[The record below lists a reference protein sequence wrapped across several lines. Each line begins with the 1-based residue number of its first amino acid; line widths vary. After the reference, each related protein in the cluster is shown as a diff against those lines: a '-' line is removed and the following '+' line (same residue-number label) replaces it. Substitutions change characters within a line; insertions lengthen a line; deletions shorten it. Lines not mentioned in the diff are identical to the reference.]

1 MEGKKDVN
9 KNVDNKVFYLSL
21 AITLPICLWAVISN
35 ESLSKVVGGAF
46 NFFTSNFSWLYLLSM
61 LIFVAFAIWLAFS
74 KYGNIKLGPD
84 DSKPAY
90 KTSSWF
96 AMLFGAGMGIG
107 LVFWGAAEP
116 ISHFLSPREGIDP
129 ATIEAANFAMK
140 SSFLHWG
147 IHPWAGYSII
157 GLSLAYF
164 QFRKGKSGL
173 ISNLFEPL
181 LGDKVKGPLGT
192 IIDTL
197 AAFAT
202 IAGIATSL
210 GLGTLQ
216 INSGLSY
223 LFGIPNNIISQV
235 VIIAV
240 TTVIFIWT
248 AVSGIDKGMKI
259 LSDINLLTAG
269 VLALVALLI
278 GPTLE
283 IVNTFVSSLGNY
295 TQNIMFDSLNVSA
308 YGDNSWVSSW
318 TVFYWAWW
326 IAWAPFVGTFIA
338 RISRGRTIREFV
350 IGVMVAPALASF
362 VFFSIF
368 GTLGIDLFMS
378 GTIDMTQLQDIASN
392 VSLTLFKV
400 LSHYK
405 LGFLISLIVIFLLFT
420 FFITSANSAT
430 FVLGMFTSNGDLNP
444 SNKRKITLGLLQ
456 SLLAVSLLAAGGL
469 NALQTSSLLA
479 AFPFVFIMMFA
490 MWSLVKSL
498 KEEGQKVLD
507 KDKEDVT

>member
-21 AITLPICLWAVISN
+21 IITIPICLWAVISN
-35 ESLSKVVGGAF
+35 ESLSKVVEGAF

-61 LIFVAFAIWLAFS
+61 LIFVMFAIWLAFS

-84 DSKPAY
+84 DSEPAF

-116 ISHFLSPREGIDP
+116 ISHFLSPRDGIQP
-129 ATIEAANFAMK
+129 ATVEAANFAMK

-157 GLSLAYF
+157 GLALAYF

-181 LGDKVKGPLGT
+181 LGEKVNGPIGT

-223 LFGIPNNIISQV
+223 LFGIPNNTLSQV
-235 VIIAV
+235 IIIAI

-259 LSDINLLTAG
+259 LSDINLLAAAI
-269 VLALVALLI
+269 LAIVALLI

-283 IVNTFVSSLGNY
+283 IVNTFVSSLGSY
-295 TQNIMFDSLNVSA
+295 TQNIMYDSLNVST
-308 YGDNSWVSSW
+308 YGDNSWLSSW

-338 RISRGRTIREFV
+338 RISRGRTIREF
-350 IGVMVAPALASF
+350 ILGVMVAPALASF

-368 GTLGIDLFMS
+368 GTLGIDLFMG
-378 GTIDMTQLQDIASN
+378 GTVDIVGLQDIASN

-405 LGFLISLIVIFLLFT
+405 LGFVISLIVIFLLFT

-456 SLLAVSLLAAGGL
+456 SLLAVSLLTAGGL

-479 AFPFVFIMMFA
+479 AFPFVFIMLFA
-490 MWSLVKSL
+490 MVSLVKEL
-498 KEEGQKVLD
+498 KNEKVSNSED
-507 KDKEDVT
+507 EKEVN

>member
-1 MEGKKDVN
+1 MKGKKDVN

-21 AITLPICLWAVISN
+21 IITLPICLWAVISN
-35 ESLSKVVGGAF
+35 ESLSKVVEGAF
-46 NFFTSNFSWLYLLSM
+46 NFFTSNFSWLYLLAM
-61 LIFVAFAIWLAFS
+61 LIFVIFAIWLAFS

-84 DSKPAY
+84 DSEPAF
-90 KTSSWF
+90 KRSSWF

-116 ISHFLSPREGIDP
+116 ISHFLSPRDGIQP
-129 ATIEAANFAMK
+129 ATVEAANFAMK

-181 LGDKVKGPLGT
+181 LGEKVKGPIGT

-216 INSGLSY
+216 INSGLNY
-223 LFGIPNNIISQV
+223 LFGIPNNILSQV
-235 VIIAV
+235 IIIAV

-269 VLALVALLI
+269 ILAIVALLI

-283 IVNTFVSSLGNY
+283 IVNTFVSSLGSY

-308 YGDNSWVSSW
+308 YGDNSWLSSW

-338 RISRGRTIREFV
+338 RISRGRTIREF
-350 IGVMVAPALASF
+350 ILGVMVAPALASF

-368 GTLGIDLFMS
+368 GTLGIDLFMG
-378 GTIDMTQLQDIASN
+378 GTVDIVGLQDIASN

-405 LGFLISLIVIFLLFT
+405 LGFVISLIVIFLLFT

-456 SLLAVSLLAAGGL
+456 SLLAVSLLTAGGL

-479 AFPFVFIMMFA
+479 AFPFVFIMFFA
-490 MWSLVKSL
+490 MVSLVKAL
-498 KEEGQKVLD
+498 KSEKVSNGESEEEVN
-507 KDKEDVT
+507 

>member
-1 MEGKKDVN
+1 MEGKNNVN
-9 KNVDNKVFYLSL
+9 KKVDNKVFYLSL
-21 AITLPICLWAVISN
+21 VITLPICLWGIISN
-35 ESLSKVVGGAF
+35 ESLSIVVEGAF
-46 NFFTSNFSWLYLLSM
+46 NFFTSKFSWLYLLAM
-61 LIFVAFAIWLAFS
+61 LVFVIFSIWLAFS
-74 KYGNIKLGPD
+74 KYGKIRLGPD
-84 DSKPAY
+84 DSKPEF
-90 KTSSWF
+90 KTISWF

-116 ISHFLSPREGIDP
+116 ISHFLSPREGIEP
-129 ATIEAANFAMK
+129 ATVEAANFAMK

-147 IHPWAGYSII
+147 IHPWAAYSII
-157 GLSLAYF
+157 GLALAYF

-181 LGDKVKGPLGT
+181 LGDKIKGSLGT

-197 AAFAT
+197 ATFAT

-223 LFGIPNNIISQV
+223 LFGIPNNTITQ
-235 VIIAV
+235 VIIIII
-240 TTVIFIWT
+240 TTIIFIWT
-248 AVSGIDKGMKI
+248 AVSGIEKGMKI
-259 LSDINLLTAG
+259 LSDTNLLVASILTI
-269 VLALVALLI
+269 LALLI
-278 GPTLE
+278 GPTLN
-283 IVNTFVSSLGNY
+283 IINTFLSSLGNY
-295 TQNIMFDSLNVSA
+295 TQNMIYDSLNIST
-308 YGDNSWVSSW
+308 YGDNSWLSSW

-338 RISRGRTIREFV
+338 RISRGRTIREF
-350 IGVMVAPALASF
+350 ILGVMVAPAVASF

-378 GTIDMTQLQDIASN
+378 KTVDLVQLQDMTSD

-400 LSHYK
+400 ISHYK
-405 LGFLISLIVIFLLFT
+405 LGFFISLIVIFLLFT

-430 FVLGMFTSNGDLNP
+430 FVLGMFTSGGDLNP
-444 SNKRKITLGLLQ
+444 SNKRKIILGLLQ
-456 SLLAVSLLAAGGL
+456 SLLAVSLLTAGGL

-479 AFPFVFIMMFA
+479 AFPFVFIMFFA
-490 MWSLVKSL
+490 MISLVKSL
-498 KEEGQKVLD
+498 REEG
-507 KDKEDVT
+507 KEHFNEEEESI

>member
-21 AITLPICLWAVISN
+21 IITLPICLWAVISN
-35 ESLSKVVGGAF
+35 ESLSKVVEGAF
-46 NFFTSNFSWLYLLSM
+46 NFFTSNFSWLYLLAM
-61 LIFVAFAIWLAFS
+61 LIFVIFAIWLAFS

-84 DSKPAY
+84 DSEPAF
-90 KTSSWF
+90 KRSSWF

-116 ISHFLSPREGIDP
+116 ISHFLSPRDGIQP
-129 ATIEAANFAMK
+129 ATVEAANFAMK

-181 LGDKVKGPLGT
+181 LGEKVKGPIGT

-216 INSGLSY
+216 INSGLNY
-223 LFGIPNNIISQV
+223 LFGIPNNILSQV
-235 VIIAV
+235 IIIAV

-269 VLALVALLI
+269 ILAIVALLI

-283 IVNTFVSSLGNY
+283 IVNTFVSSLGSY

-308 YGDNSWVSSW
+308 YGDNSWLSSW

-338 RISRGRTIREFV
+338 RISRGRTIREF
-350 IGVMVAPALASF
+350 ILGVMVAPALASF

-368 GTLGIDLFMS
+368 GTLGIDLFMG
-378 GTIDMTQLQDIASN
+378 GTVDIVGLQDIASN

-405 LGFLISLIVIFLLFT
+405 LGFVISLIVIFLLFT

-456 SLLAVSLLAAGGL
+456 SLLAVSLLTAGGL

-479 AFPFVFIMMFA
+479 AFPFVFIMFFA
-490 MWSLVKSL
+490 MVSLVKAL
-498 KEEGQKVLD
+498 KSEKVSNGESEEEVN
-507 KDKEDVT
+507 

>member
-1 MEGKKDVN
+1 MKVKKDFN

-21 AITLPICLWAVISN
+21 IITLPICLWAVISN
-35 ESLSKVVGGAF
+35 ESLSKVVEGAF
-46 NFFTSNFSWLYLLSM
+46 NFFTSNFSWLYLLAM
-61 LIFVAFAIWLAFS
+61 LIFVTFAIWLAFS

-84 DSKPAY
+84 DAQPAF

-116 ISHFLSPREGIDP
+116 ISHFLSPRDGIQSV
-129 ATIEAANFAMK
+129 TVEAANFAMK

-181 LGDKVKGPLGT
+181 LGEKVKGHIGT
-192 IIDTL
+192 MIDTL

-216 INSGLSY
+216 INSGLNY
-223 LFGIPNNIISQV
+223 LFGIPNNILSQV
-235 VIIAV
+235 IIIAV

-269 VLALVALLI
+269 ILAIVALLI

-283 IVNTFVSSLGNY
+283 IVNTFVSSLGSY

-308 YGDNSWVSSW
+308 YGDNSWLSSW

-338 RISRGRTIREFV
+338 RISRGRTIREF
-350 IGVMVAPALASF
+350 ILGVMVAPALASF

-368 GTLGIDLFMS
+368 GTLGIDLFMG
-378 GTIDMTQLQDIASN
+378 GTVDIVGLQDIASN

-405 LGFLISLIVIFLLFT
+405 LGFVISLIVIFLLFT

-430 FVLGMFTSNGDLNP
+430 FVLGMFTSNGNLNP

-456 SLLAVSLLAAGGL
+456 SLLAVSLLTAGGL

-479 AFPFVFIMMFA
+479 AFPFVFIMFFTMI
-490 MWSLVKSL
+490 SLI
-498 KEEGQKVLD
+498 KELRSEKVSNS
-507 KDKEDVT
+507 ESVE

>member
-1 MEGKKDVN
+1 MEEKKNTD
-9 KNVDNKVFYLSL
+9 KNVDNKVFYLTL
-21 AITLPICLWAVISN
+21 IITLPICLWAIVSN
-35 ESLSKVVGGAF
+35 ESLSKVVEGVYD
-46 NFFTSNFSWLYLLSM
+46 FFTSSFSWLYLLSM
-61 LIFVAFAIWLAFS
+61 LIFAAFAIWLAFS

-84 DSKPAY
+84 DSKPEL

-116 ISHFLSPREGIDP
+116 LSHFLSPREGIQP
-129 ATIEAANFAMK
+129 ATVEAANFAMK

-181 LGDKVKGPLGT
+181 LGDKIKGPIGT

-197 AAFAT
+197 ASFAT
-202 IAGIATSL
+202 IAGVATSL
-210 GLGTLQ
+210 GLGVLQ
-216 INSGLSY
+216 INGGLNY
-223 LFGIPNNIISQV
+223 LFGIPNNVLSQV
-235 VIIAV
+235 IIIAII
-240 TTVIFIWT
+240 TVIVIWT
-248 AVSGIDKGMKI
+248 AVSGLDKGMKI
-259 LSDINLLTAG
+259 LSDINLSTAVILTI
-269 VLALVALLI
+269 VALLI
-278 GPTLE
+278 GPTLK
-283 IVNTFVSSLGNY
+283 IANTFISSLGSY
-295 TQNIMFDSLNVSA
+295 VQNIVFDSLNIST
-308 YGDNSWVSSW
+308 YGDNSWLNSW

-338 RISRGRTIREFV
+338 RISRGRTIREFIFGV
-350 IGVMVAPALASF
+350 ILAPALACT
-362 VFFSIF
+362 VFFTIF
-368 GTLGIDLFMS
+368 GTLGIDLFMTGNVDLVGMQS
-378 GTIDMTQLQDIASN
+378 MVSD

-405 LGFLISLIVIFLLFT
+405 LQLILSLIIIFLLFT
-420 FFITSANSAT
+420 FFVTSANSAT

-444 SNKRKITLGLLQ
+444 SNKRKIILGLLQ

-469 NALQTSSLLA
+469 NALQTASLLA
-479 AFPFVFIMMFA
+479 ALPFAVIMLFA
-490 MWSLVKSL
+490 IVSLVKSL
-498 KEEGQKVLD
+498 KGEKILSNDSDV
-507 KDKEDVT
+507 KEN